1 MRAFRSTVRRSALLA
16 LAALA
21 MLAAPRAEA
30 VERAGLEAAIVYNL
44 LQFVEWPGEAALPA
58 GTPLAVCLDAASPL
72 LPELQSLE
80 GRPVRRMRLA
90 VRELAPAEAAQGCGV
105 IYVDAAGRHRGL
117 AARRPASPEAPA
129 LVIGGSDL
137 ARGEG
142 LMVRLDEAG
151 GRLVFDIDMKAARE
165 AGLVV
170 SSRLLRLAR
179 KVTE

>member
-1 MRAFRSTVRRSALLA
+1 
-16 LAALA
+16 
-21 MLAAPRAEA
+21 
-30 VERAGLEAAIVYNL
+30 
-44 LQFVEWPGEAALPA
+44 
-58 GTPLAVCLDAASPL
+58 
-72 LPELQSLE
+72 
-80 GRPVRRMRLA
+80 MRLA